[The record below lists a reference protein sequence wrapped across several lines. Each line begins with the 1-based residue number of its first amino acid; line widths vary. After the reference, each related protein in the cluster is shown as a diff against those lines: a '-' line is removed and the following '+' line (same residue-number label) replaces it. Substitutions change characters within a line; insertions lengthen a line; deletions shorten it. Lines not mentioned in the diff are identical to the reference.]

1 MSDMW
6 FLQEE
11 QNHYRDYVTGQ
22 NSLATKWPNNKDS
35 SRDVP
40 SITSDNGA
48 VLLHINIVCS
58 TRASQLL
65 GLMLLGLRKIL
76 AVYRHD
82 SVLNRIGNK
91 ILTIYVRDVTIYVKY
106 VISSVRIKSLKDM
119 SRVGRYDQGYKWFSN
134 TRDFFLR
141 SKSLRLADCFKDES
155 SSP

>member
-1 MSDMW
+1 MLTFRSDMW

-22 NSLATKWPNNKDS
+22 ISLATKWPNNKDS

-40 SITSDNGA
+40 SITSDNEV
-48 VLLHINIVCS
+48 VLLHIVCI

-106 VISSVRIKSLKDM
+106 VISSIRIKSLK
-119 SRVGRYDQGYKWFSN
+119 GYVP
-134 TRDFFLR
+134 RFLPQ
-141 SKSLRLADCFKDES
+141 K
-155 SSP
+155 